1 MAVIKVTLRDGIV
14 LNDRPTVDRAKIDA
28 TTEEDIRRHMIED
41 GEDPDAPLPDT
52 FRVVEPRRAWLPVQ
66 VREATGLSQ
75 VAFATAIGLP
85 VKTWRNWEQGK
96 TRIDPAGQALL
107 RLLAADPRRGVEVL
121 KAPHESLVGPD
132 QGSEEGTTVIETDD
146 AFINRMK
153 TTKGMPTSQDVARMR
168 RIEREDQGARFD
180 AVLFKHRKPT
190 RG

>member
-14 LNDRPTVDRAKIDA
+14 LNDSLKVDRAKIAA

-41 GEDPDAPLPDT
+41 GEDPDEPLPDT
-52 FRVVEPRRAWLPVQ
+52 FRVVEPRPTWLPVR
-66 VREATGLSQ
+66 VREATGMSQ
-75 VAFATAIGLP
+75 AAFAEAIGLP

-121 KAPHESLVGPD
+121 SAPHESLVASD
-132 QGSEEGTTVIETDD
+132 QGSGTGEAAMETDD
-146 AFINRMK
+146 AFIDRMK
-153 TTKGMPTSQDVARMR
+153 TTKGMPTAQDVARMR
-168 RIEREDQGARFD
+168 RIEREEQGARFD